1 MAMKFRYLP
10 PIGSIAL
17 RSPVAYSLS
26 WAGQSAQTSSLLA
39 ISRAERTSA
48 PLAAGD
54 DARPIGHVV
63 YIVQLLRSPGQEQL
77 QGQAVVAVVL
87 T

>member
-17 RSPVAYSLS
+17 RSPVVYSLS
-26 WAGQSAQTSSLLA
+26 WASQSAQTSSLLA

-48 PLAAGD
+48 PLVAGD
-54 DARPIGHVV
+54 DVRPIGHVV
-63 YIVQLLRSPGQEQL
+63 YIVQLLRRPGQEQL